1 MPNADLRDE
10 MKAAAEPLLP
20 VEKKLIGWSIGIGLA
35 LLVLLVSLNRIAPL
49 S

>member
-10 MKAAAEPLLP
+10 TKATAEPLLP
-20 VEKKLIGWSIGIGLA
+20 VEKKLIGWSIGVGLA
-35 LLVLLVSLNRIAPL
+35 LLVLLVLINHVFPL